1 MTSRKDQL
9 KSLFGG
15 QQELAATQQSPPV
28 NPRPESVPKRAASG
42 AIRAMGLSLGAL
54 SDEIEEARRL
64 RETIGVAD
72 QVAEIDPA
80 KIERSPF
87 SDRLSEGARMDET
100 FAALK
105 ESIRE
110 RGQQVPVLVRV
121 HPDPA
126 KAGQG
131 LFQTAY
137 GHRRVLAAREL
148 GLPVRAIVKALSDD
162 DLVIAQGKEN
172 AERRDLSFIERALFA
187 NALVEHGFDR
197 ATAMAAL
204 GVDKTEMS
212 RLIQVAET
220 IPMDVAH
227 RIGPAPKVGRPRWQ
241 ELGELLRPEAGT
253 MKAWDEI
260 GSERFERAD
269 SNQRFQLLF
278 DRLARKPARRPKPQA
293 IKSEAGRAIGDI
305 RLDGKRAVLTIART
319 AGEGF
324 AEYLAAQLPRLHA
337 DYARERSD

>member
-1 MTSRKDQL
+1 
-9 KSLFGG
+9 
-15 QQELAATQQSPPV
+15 
-28 NPRPESVPKRAASG
+28 
-42 AIRAMGLSLGAL
+42 MGLSLGAL

-212 RLIQVAET
+212 RADPGGRDHSDGCRPQNRPGSKGRPAALAR
-220 IPMDVAH
+220 AW
-227 RIGPAPKVGRPRWQ
+227 RIAAAGGGNHEGVGR
-241 ELGELLRPEAGT
+241 
-253 MKAWDEI
+253 
-260 GSERFERAD
+260 
-269 SNQRFQLLF
+269 
-278 DRLARKPARRPKPQA
+278 DR
-293 IKSEAGRAIGDI
+293 
-305 RLDGKRAVLTIART
+305 
-319 AGEGF
+319 
-324 AEYLAAQLPRLHA
+324 
-337 DYARERSD
+337 